1 MPGLGGEITLMV
13 EKAGRPL
20 ILSLRKDEHENPSTD
35 NMNSIDSTS
44 AMTFSMKQIIST
56 LANLKIFWNCVLSI

>member
-20 ILSLRKDEHENPSTD
+20 ISSLRKDEHENPSTD

-44 AMTFSMKQIIST
+44 AMTFQ
-56 LANLKIFWNCVLSI
+56 